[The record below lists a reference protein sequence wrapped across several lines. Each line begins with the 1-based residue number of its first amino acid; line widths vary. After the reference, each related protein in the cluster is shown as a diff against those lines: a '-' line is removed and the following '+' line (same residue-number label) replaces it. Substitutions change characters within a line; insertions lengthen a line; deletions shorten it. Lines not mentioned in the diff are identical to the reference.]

1 MLREPPFSTFQPYL
15 KILALILVMIIT
27 FLVVLALG
35 VGISLPF
42 FGKGLITGPEAFA
55 DYTDPKTV
63 AMLKYLQIVNQFGA
77 FILPAII
84 FVILT
89 DNNFRAY
96 LKIQEGPRRF
106 SLVLGCVLLVVS
118 LPFVG
123 WLLEVNNRIALPD
136 FLSGVEDW
144 MRRSE
149 ESAQQLTDAFLATSS
164 WTGFLVN
171 LFMIAVLAAVGEE
184 LIFRG
189 LLQRLFQEWTRSTH
203 LAVIISALIFSAFH
217 LQFYGFF
224 GRFVLGLILGYLFVW
239 TNSLW
244 VPIVVHFFNNAMA
257 VVVSFLDSR
266 GIINADLESFGTSS
280 NYLVISGSFFL
291 MVFTLIM
298 IRYHENK
305 IPERAKKGPGL
316 L

>member
-1 MLREPPFSTFQPYL
+1 MLHEPPFGQFPPYL
-15 KILALILVMIIT
+15 KILALIMVMIIT

-42 FGKGLITGPEAFA
+42 FGKGLITGPEAFT
-55 DYTDPKTV
+55 DYSDPKTV
-63 AMLKYLQIVNQFGA
+63 SMLKYLQVVNQFGA

-89 DNNFRAY
+89 DNNFTGY
-96 LKIQEGPRRF
+96 LKISSGPRRF
-106 SLVLGCVLLVVS
+106 SMLLGCVLLVVS
-118 LPFVG
+118 LPFIG
-123 WLLEVNNRIALPD
+123 WLLEINSRIHLPAAL
-136 FLSGVEDW
+136 GRVEEW
-144 MRRSE
+144 MRNSE
-149 ESAQQLTDAFLATSS
+149 DNAQLLTDAFLATTS
-164 WTGFLVN
+164 WSGFVVN
-171 LFMIAVLAAVGEE
+171 LVMIAVLAAVGEE

-189 LLQRLFQEWTRSTH
+189 LLQRFFQEWTHNAH

-239 TNSLW
+239 SGSLW

-266 GIINADLESFGTSS
+266 GVINADLESFGTSG
-280 NYLVISGSFFL
+280 NYLVISGSFLL
-291 MVFTLIM
+291 MTFTLII
-298 IRYHENK
+298 IRYHEK
-305 IPERAKKGPGL
+305 RFSERA
-316 L
+316 